1 MREACSRNFKSQS
14 KGRRSVWRK
23 SERLL
28 NYRSVS
34 VQTVL
39 SNVANWS
46 IAMCRLGG
54 LVAAVGYTDQLI
66 LLFRIITALRCSLLF
81 C

>member
-1 MREACSRNFKSQS
+1 MERMVDRILSCMREACCRNFKSQS

-34 VQTVL
+34 VQTAL

-46 IAMCRLGG
+46 NLLRCAG
-54 LVAAVGYTDQLI
+54 LVAWGQPL
-66 LLFRIITALRCSLLF
+66 RIRTS
-81 C
+81 